1 MNQAR
6 RLLGDFG
13 ERVAAAHL
21 EAKGYRILARNYRC
35 REGEID
41 LVAQQGDVLVFVEVR
56 ARRGEEA
63 GTAAES
69 ITQVKAGRLVAVA
82 QAYYQEHPHL
92 PPHQRID
99 VVAVELSPQGRL
111 QKVEHIEGA
120 VQA

>member
-1 MNQAR
+1 MTAR
-6 RLLGDFG
+6 QRLGRFG
-13 ERVAAAHL
+13 ERLAAAHL

-41 LVAQQGDVLVFVEVR
+41 LVAQRGDVLVFVEVR

-69 ITQVKAGRLVAVA
+69 VTQVKAGRLVATA
-82 QAYYQEHPHL
+82 QAYCQEHPHL
-92 PPHQRID
+92 PPNQRID
-99 VVAVELSPQGRL
+99 VVAVNLSPQGRL

>member
-6 RLLGDFG
+6 RRLGDFG

-56 ARRGEEA
+56 ARRGEGA

-69 ITQVKAGRLVAVA
+69 VTQVKA
-82 QAYYQEHPHL
+82 
-92 PPHQRID
+92 
-99 VVAVELSPQGRL
+99 
-111 QKVEHIEGA
+111 
-120 VQA
+120 